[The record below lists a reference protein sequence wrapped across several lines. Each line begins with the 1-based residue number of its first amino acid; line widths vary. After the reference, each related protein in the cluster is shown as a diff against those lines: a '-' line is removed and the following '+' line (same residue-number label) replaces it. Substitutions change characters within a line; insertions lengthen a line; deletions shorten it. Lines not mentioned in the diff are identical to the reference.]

1 MLIFF
6 RRITCT
12 WVSFLNKE
20 VRCHGRCH
28 TVSDIHLIWQRCPS
42 LEWNQP
48 EDQAK
53 TLQKAVETSFE
64 ATEEFLIQVKNNA
77 QVEKESEKNPLSY
90 DPRICTSLTKAIV
103 LVLLVH
109 KCPKMNFACREHKR
123 NITSKYILFFWSICY
138 CNTLQNVNNFAKGK
152 HSPDTNI
159 NAILFA

>member
-1 MLIFF
+1 MPWEMPYSVRYSPDLAEMPLSGVKPAWRSGKDTSKGSRNIFWGN
-6 RRITCT
+6 RRVPYPGEKQCSG
-12 WVSFLNKE
+12 WK
-20 VRCHGRCH
+20 R
-28 TVSDIHLIWQRCPS
+28 IW
-42 LEWNQP
+42 
-48 EDQAK
+48 
-53 TLQKAVETSFE
+53 
-64 ATEEFLIQVKNNA
+64 
-77 QVEKESEKNPLSY
+77 KNPLSY